1 MYLKLP
7 KEMLSYNS
15 RVNMARDKTFF
26 MKFVIENPYPE
37 YEEVIK
43 IKKMKTT
50 ECMQIWLLNMAW
62 TTTNG

>member
-15 RVNMARDKTFF
+15 RVNMARDKTCF
-26 MKFVIENPYPE
+26 MKFVIENPYPK
-37 YEEVIK
+37 YEEIIK
-43 IKKMKTT
+43 TKKNEDHRMYVD
-50 ECMQIWLLNMAW
+50 MFAAR